1 MQNIIVDKEEDAKE
15 IIKFLEEK
23 KAGKATFLPLSKF
36 NNNNSNN
43 SVEYENYKNGIISK
57 LKDIRDVK
65 KYVYFPKDIVKV
77 NEKYLGIISVFL
89 DKTLIVEN
97 IDIAISVTK
106 KIKGIKVVTLNGELF
121 ASTGSITGGYSKKV
135 SNILGRKEEIV
146 KLEKEI
152 VSLERKAEETNSDF
166 EDKKAEYILK
176 EKEHSN
182 ILNEIYEEK
191 LKIVVKEKEINALRE
206 KVGEISEKIK
216 NINNEIENITKESN
230 EILTNKSIIEEVK
243 GKLVEELEKMND
255 ERLKLKENLNDED
268 TSSKIEEIAEDIMN
282 VKISIASFEE
292 SENSI
297 IEILERITSEE
308 KELEERKEKR
318 NTELLEYE
326 KENTNLGQRIEEN
339 TSDINKIEEENV
351 ENKRAVHFGQKAT
364 NEEIKEGIK
373 NIEKL
378 IENYRKYVP
387 NYTEEYGSRVLE
399 IIFYCFTAP
408 YIQQIRSCFK
418 STDSKEGIS
427 PFLFIGG
434 TPFSG
439 KTKLLNLIVY
449 RMIGIEKKKR
459 GEKETVSTYSS
470 IVPKNSK
477 WRANTI
483 DQLDY
488 WLRED
493 NVYPIFVDELDKDF
507 FANPERSDKLVTNL
521 VNDTG
526 FHGKSGCLIGTTN
539 SNSFEMPKRSARR
552 SYYIKI
558 DKVFDEKRFSECN
571 REYNK
576 ILNKT
581 NNKLFKDFVVR
592 MAEELSKENVKLD
605 NYSQT
610 SNSEK
615 IDFLFLTRKIFR
627 EYFEIADIKI
637 PKWFPQNRY
646 NDISEQ
652 NMEKW
657 KSCYQMLP
665 EKFKVIEEDGKK
677 IYGFNLRELNVDKNT
692 KENVSYYEA
701 MANQCIIVNSD
712 QYLKFDIEKFH
723 EWIGIPVPKELRK
736 KKNIFNFF
744 KKKQSSNT

>member
-1 MQNIIVDKEEDAKE
+1 MQNIIVEKEEDAKE

-36 NNNNSNN
+36 NDNSNY
-43 SVEYENYKNGIISK
+43 SVEYGNYKNGIISK
-57 LKDIRDVK
+57 LKDIKDIE

-351 ENKRAVHFGQKAT
+351 E
-364 NEEIKEGIK
+364 IKELQNEIRK
-373 NIEKL
+373 EKEEKQNI
-378 IENYRKYVP
+378 I
-387 NYTEEYGSRVLE
+387 
-399 IIFYCFTAP
+399 
-408 YIQQIRSCFK
+408 
-418 STDSKEGIS
+418 
-427 PFLFIGG
+427 
-434 TPFSG
+434 
-439 KTKLLNLIVY
+439 KLLNKK
-449 RMIGIEKKKR
+449 IEENDKKI
-459 GEKETVSTYSS
+459 ETNIPV
-470 IVPKNSK
+470 K
-477 WRANTI
+477 
-483 DQLDY
+483 
-488 WLRED
+488 
-493 NVYPIFVDELDKDF
+493 
-507 FANPERSDKLVTNL
+507 
-521 VNDTG
+521 
-526 FHGKSGCLIGTTN
+526 
-539 SNSFEMPKRSARR
+539 
-552 SYYIKI
+552 
-558 DKVFDEKRFSECN
+558 
-571 REYNK
+571 
-576 ILNKT
+576 
-581 NNKLFKDFVVR
+581 
-592 MAEELSKENVKLD
+592 LSKEQEMFKIELEEE
-605 NYSQT
+605 NYIENMWNEYQITLNNIDIVEYEEYYIEKGLQT
-610 SNSEK
+610 RDIEGNIMNFDIIKAKKMVRDLKSSIKDLGEVDTSIIK
-615 IDFLFLTRKIFR
+615 
-627 EYFEIADIKI
+627 EY
-637 PKWFPQNRY
+637 
-646 NDISEQ
+646 
-652 NMEKW
+652 
-657 KSCYQMLP
+657 L
-665 EKFKVIEEDGKK
+665 
-677 IYGFNLRELNVDKNT
+677 NT
-692 KENVSYYEA
+692 KERYDYLLNQREDLESSKKSLEKIIKEIAFAMEEQFVSR
-701 MANQCIIVNSD
+701 MDIIN
-712 QYLKFDIEKFH
+712 KNF
-723 EWIGIPVPKELRK
+723 KEIFVTLFGGRK
-736 KKNIFNFF
+736 C
-744 KKKQSSNT
+744 